1 MPSQDLTIP
10 DYTKEDFDG
19 DAPFEWLY
27 SFSDNPYVLSRLTEK
42 MKALAKSLGVTGF
55 VGLFR
60 EYCKAMK
67 TANKAVDVQRQT
79 DFDGQPMELSSG
91 AYLCNE
97 DGVQIQDRFGIPI
110 SVCRQPIMPIQRLVN
125 VDTGE
130 ESVKLWYKTGA
141 RQKTEIVEKS
151 VIASASKILDLAS
164 RGVLVNAENA
174 KLLSSYLQ
182 EIEWANY
189 DSIPEQR
196 SAGRLGWIKDHGFSP
211 YVDNLIFDGDNSFR
225 HVFNAVS
232 AHGNYESW
240 KTAMRKVRAEKGI
253 GRLFLSASF
262 ASVILEPCGL
272 LPFFFHVFG
281 GTGYGKTVGL
291 MIAASVWAN
300 PKLGEYITTF
310 DSTGVGREMMLGF
323 LNNLPMCMDEMQ
335 IQSAAGQRD
344 FDKMVYNM
352 TEGIGRIRGA
362 KAGGIQRVLSWKN
375 CIITSGER
383 PISNSNSGG
392 GALNR
397 VIECEVTDKIFSD
410 LVGLVNLVSD
420 NYGYAG
426 KEFVDAL
433 GEDGVLDILERRQKE
448 IYRELL
454 DMDTTEKQAASASAL
469 VAADSFVTD
478 LIFLDGN
485 ALTVEEIA
493 PYLTRKEDVDVN
505 RRALEYIYELVL
517 RNPMHFKPNDFGTY
531 SAEIWGK
538 ADIDTVYILSNVFER
553 EMFNGGYN
561 ARTFLTWAKERGLV
575 EMDRDKRLT
584 KRVRINN
591 MLARCVCLKFEGE

>member
-1 MPSQDLTIP
+1 MPSQELTLP
-10 DYTKEDFDG
+10 DYTREDFDG

-27 SFSDNPYVLSRLTEK
+27 GFSDNPYVLARMTER

-55 VGLFR
+55 VSMFR

-67 TANKAVDVQRQT
+67 TANKDVAVQRQT

-97 DGVQIQDRFGIPI
+97 DGVQAFDRFGIPI
-110 SVCRQPIMPIQRLVN
+110 MVCKQPIMPIQRLVN

-151 VIASASKILDLAS
+151 VIASASKILELAS
-164 RGVLVNAENA
+164 RGILVNAENA

-182 EIEWANY
+182 EIEWQNY
-189 DSIPEQR
+189 DEIPEQR

-225 HVFNAVS
+225 HVFNAVTQ
-232 AHGNYESW
+232 HGDYGAW
-240 KTAMRKVRAEKGI
+240 KDAMRRVRAEKGI

-291 MIAASVWAN
+291 MVAASVWAN

-310 DSTGVGREMMLGF
+310 DSTSVGQEMLAGF
-323 LNNLPMCMDEMQ
+323 LNHLPLCMDELQ
-335 IQSAAGQRD
+335 IQSAAGQKD
-344 FDKMVYNM
+344 FDKTIYKL
-352 TEGIGRIRGA
+352 TEGIGRLRGA
-362 KAGGIQRVLSWKN
+362 KAGGLQKVLTWKN

-383 PISNSNSGG
+383 PISNTNSGG
-392 GALNR
+392 GAVNR
-397 VIECEVTDKIFSD
+397 TIECEVTDKIYSD
-410 LVGLVNLVSD
+410 LVGLVAVLSE

-426 KEFVDAL
+426 REFIEAL
-433 GEDGVLDILERRQKE
+433 REEGVAEILERRQKD
-448 IYRELL
+448 IYRQLL
-454 DMDTTEKQAASASAL
+454 DMDTTEKQAASASAM
-469 VAADSFVTD
+469 VAADSFATD
-478 LIFLDGN
+478 LIFQDGN
-485 ALTVEEIA
+485 ALTVEDIS
-493 PYLTRKEDVDVN
+493 PWLTKTADVDAN
-505 RRALEYIYELVL
+505 QRALEYIYELVL
-517 RNPMHFKPNDFGTY
+517 RNPMHFRPNDFGTY
-531 SAEIWGK
+531 AAEIWGK
-538 ADIDTVYILSNVFER
+538 MDGDNIYILSNVFER
-553 EMFNGGYN
+553 EMFAGGYN
-561 ARTFLTWAKERGLV
+561 ARTFLTWARDKDLV
-575 EMDRDKRLT
+575 EMDKDKHLT
-584 KRVRINN
+584 KRTRINN
-591 MLARCVCLKFEGE
+591 MSARCVCLKNQSE